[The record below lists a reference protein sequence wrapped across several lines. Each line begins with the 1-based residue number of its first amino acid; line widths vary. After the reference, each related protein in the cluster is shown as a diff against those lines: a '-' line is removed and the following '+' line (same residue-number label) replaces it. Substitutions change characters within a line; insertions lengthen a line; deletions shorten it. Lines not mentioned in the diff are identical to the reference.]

1 MINTIPNTIG
11 MKRNVTPIFTPNF
24 KPVLI
29 FESNWMQN
37 LIQAL
42 ECTRSSTVVE
52 QKSTYVELLWK
63 LARALLPKLVV
74 YNLVT
79 DRSSVL
85 LFCPNRT
92 EQVN

>member
-74 YNLVT
+74 YN
-79 DRSSVL
+79 
-85 LFCPNRT
+85 
-92 EQVN
+92 